1 MADEADRAQ
10 QEVERSLAEAVR
22 ASRRPTGPLANG
34 RCHWCDEI
42 VPDGRRWC
50 PGTECREEWEKRK

>member
-22 ASRRPTGPLANG
+22 VSRRPVGPLANG

-42 VPDGRRWC
+42 VPDDRRWC
-50 PGTECREEWEKRK
+50 FGTECREEWEKRK